1 MCGIVGFIGENAAQE
16 VLLKG
21 LERLEYRGYDS
32 AGIYVV
38 DEEDQ
43 GHLFKVKGRIAQ
55 LLEEVD
61 LSIPAHLGIGHT
73 RWATHGVP
81 SVPNAH
87 PHLSHD
93 GRFAL
98 VHNGVIENYQALKND
113 YLADV
118 DFYSDT
124 DTEVV
129 VELLAK
135 FSREENLDALSAL
148 RKTVGLLEGSYAL
161 GLIDTEDPD
170 HLYAAKNKS
179 PLLIGK
185 GQGFNTIASDAM
197 ASIAYTDQYI
207 EIHDGELVT
216 LSKDQVEIENLAGEV
231 VSREPYTASLDADD
245 LEKGTYDYYMEKEI
259 VEQPAAIRKIIQA
272 YEDDKGQLNI
282 DHDLVEAIADS
293 DRIFIVA
300 AGTSM
305 HAGLVGKVLL
315 ERIAKV
321 PTEVHVASEFSY
333 NPPLLPEKPFF
344 IYLTQSGETADSR
357 QVLVQTNA
365 QGYPS
370 LTITNVPG
378 STLSREADYTLLLHV
393 GPEIAVAST
402 KAYTGQITVLAII
415 ADQIARKK
423 GLKLPFDLKHEL
435 SIVAQA
441 MDEVVGQADY
451 FHQLATD
458 YFKDQRSAFYIGRGL
473 DYAVS
478 VEAAL
483 KLKEVSYI
491 QTEGFASGE
500 LKHGTISL
508 IEDGVPVVAIISQA
522 NTALLTR
529 GNVEETRSRGAHN
542 LIIAMEGLDQEGD
555 QIVLPHVHDLLTPL
569 ITVIPAQL
577 LAYYAT
583 IDRGL
588 DVDKPRNLAKSV
600 TVE

>member
-197 ASIAYTDQYI
+197 ASIA
-207 EIHDGELVT
+207 
-216 LSKDQVEIENLAGEV
+216 
-231 VSREPYTASLDADD
+231 
-245 LEKGTYDYYMEKEI
+245 
-259 VEQPAAIRKIIQA
+259 
-272 YEDDKGQLNI
+272 
-282 DHDLVEAIADS
+282 
-293 DRIFIVA
+293 
-300 AGTSM
+300 
-305 HAGLVGKVLL
+305 
-315 ERIAKV
+315 
-321 PTEVHVASEFSY
+321 
-333 NPPLLPEKPFF
+333 
-344 IYLTQSGETADSR
+344 
-357 QVLVQTNA
+357 
-365 QGYPS
+365 
-370 LTITNVPG
+370 
-378 STLSREADYTLLLHV
+378 
-393 GPEIAVAST
+393 
-402 KAYTGQITVLAII
+402 
-415 ADQIARKK
+415 
-423 GLKLPFDLKHEL
+423 
-435 SIVAQA
+435 
-441 MDEVVGQADY
+441 
-451 FHQLATD
+451 
-458 YFKDQRSAFYIGRGL
+458 
-473 DYAVS
+473 
-478 VEAAL
+478 
-483 KLKEVSYI
+483 
-491 QTEGFASGE
+491 
-500 LKHGTISL
+500 
-508 IEDGVPVVAIISQA
+508 
-522 NTALLTR
+522 
-529 GNVEETRSRGAHN
+529 
-542 LIIAMEGLDQEGD
+542 
-555 QIVLPHVHDLLTPL
+555 
-569 ITVIPAQL
+569 
-577 LAYYAT
+577 
-583 IDRGL
+583 
-588 DVDKPRNLAKSV
+588 
-600 TVE
+600 